1 MNVVEAIAEILKRE
15 GVQYLSCYPTTPLIE
30 AASAAGIK
38 PIVSRQERVGVGI
51 ADGFSRISNG
61 RPVGVF
67 TMQYGPGAENAFS
80 GVATAYSDSVPMLV
94 LPLGHPTERAGAV
107 RYFNSTRAYGQV
119 TKSAEEVNSGSRV
132 SDIMRRAFSQLKMG
146 RPGPVMVEVP
156 ADVAQQEV
164 DESVLAYEPV
174 KFTCAAGDPRDVDE
188 AARVLVEARCP
199 LIHAGQGVLYA
210 EATQELVNLA
220 ELLQAPVMTTL
231 VGKSAFPEDHPLS
244 LGTGSGTM
252 TGPVVHFMRKADVVL
267 GIGCSF
273 SRHGMNTPIPAGKVM
288 IQATNDA
295 TDINQDYNVDYPIL
309 GDARLVLGQLTEAV
323 KDRLGSSGAAKDGT
337 TAQEIKTVTESWLG
351 EWMPTLTSDEVP
363 ITPYRVIWELMQTV
377 DPSQAIV
384 THDSGSPRDQMVP
397 FYRARVPRSYIGW
410 GKSHGLGSGLG
421 LAIGAKL
428 AAPDK
433 LAVHWMGDAAFGMV
447 GLDFETAVRAK
458 LPILAIVSNNSTM
471 AIETD
476 QLRVSHEL
484 YGTRD
489 IGGNYADM
497 ARAMGGYAERV
508 EDPAEIASA
517 IRRARKA
524 TEEGL
529 AALLEFITSEERA
542 FSHRKALG

>member
-174 KFTCAAGDPRDVDE
+174 KFTCAAGDPRDIDE

-323 KDRLGSSGAAKDGT
+323 KDRLGGSGAAKDGT

-351 EWMPTLTSDEVP
+351 EWMPTLTSEEVP

-508 EDPAEIASA
+508 EDPAEIAPA

>member
-174 KFTCAAGDPRDVDE
+174 KFTCAAGDPRDIDE

-508 EDPAEIASA
+508 EDPAEIAPA

>member
-1 MNVVEAIAEILKRE
+1 
-15 GVQYLSCYPTTPLIE
+15 
-30 AASAAGIK
+30 
-38 PIVSRQERVGVGI
+38 
-51 ADGFSRISNG
+51 
-61 RPVGVF
+61 
-67 TMQYGPGAENAFS
+67 MQYGPGAENAFS

-156 ADVAQQEV
+156 CGRSPTRGGRVGLSLRAGKVHLRRRRPADI
-164 DESVLAYEPV
+164 
-174 KFTCAAGDPRDVDE
+174 DE

-309 GDARLVLGQLTEAV
+309 GDAPAGTGPAHRSCKRPLG
-323 KDRLGSSGAAKDGT
+323 
-337 TAQEIKTVTESWLG
+337 
-351 EWMPTLTSDEVP
+351 
-363 ITPYRVIWELMQTV
+363 
-377 DPSQAIV
+377 
-384 THDSGSPRDQMVP
+384 
-397 FYRARVPRSYIGW
+397 
-410 GKSHGLGSGLG
+410 
-421 LAIGAKL
+421 
-428 AAPDK
+428 
-433 LAVHWMGDAAFGMV
+433 
-447 GLDFETAVRAK
+447 
-458 LPILAIVSNNSTM
+458 
-471 AIETD
+471 
-476 QLRVSHEL
+476 
-484 YGTRD
+484 
-489 IGGNYADM
+489 
-497 ARAMGGYAERV
+497 
-508 EDPAEIASA
+508 
-517 IRRARKA
+517 
-524 TEEGL
+524 
-529 AALLEFITSEERA
+529 
-542 FSHRKALG
+542 